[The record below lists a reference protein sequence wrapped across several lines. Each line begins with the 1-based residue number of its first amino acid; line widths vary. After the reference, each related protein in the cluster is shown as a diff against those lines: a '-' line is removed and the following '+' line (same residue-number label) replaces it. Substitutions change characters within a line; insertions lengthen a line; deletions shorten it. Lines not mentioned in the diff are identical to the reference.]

1 MPCNAGNS
9 DYANSVYGGQDQQTA
24 APGQGNL
31 IQMHNPAGLTGGAT
45 PLRVGGRK
53 GKGKSRRGGLGLGQ
67 LLVPAGLV
75 LANNYTYRRFRG
87 KKAVRSAR
95 RGRGRGFRPFSRYL
109 NGGNAPMVKM
119 GGNDAAVAP
128 LKMGGTSSTNVGSAP
143 SVTGYSGHSSLS
155 PALVGG
161 EGPIPEGG
169 VPPAQVGGSTLVDLA
184 VPAGLVYAND
194 RYFNRKRRGV
204 SMGRRPK
211 RAIRKTRG
219 RRVRG
224 GNHPNHH

>member
-1 MPCNAGNS
+1 
-9 DYANSVYGGQDQQTA
+9 
-24 APGQGNL
+24 
-31 IQMHNPAGLTGGAT
+31 
-45 PLRVGGRK
+45 
-53 GKGKSRRGGLGLGQ
+53 
-67 LLVPAGLV
+67 
-75 LANNYTYRRFRG
+75 
-87 KKAVRSAR
+87 
-95 RGRGRGFRPFSRYL
+95 L
-109 NGGNAPMVKM
+109 NGGNEPMVKMGGNEPMVKMGGNEPMVKM

-128 LKMGGTSSTNVGSAP
+128 MKMGGTSSTNVGSAP

>member
-31 IQMHNPAGLTGGAT
+31 IQMHNPAGLTGGSTT
-45 PLRVGGRK
+45 PLHIGGRK
-53 GKGKSRRGGLGLGQ
+53 GKKSPRRRGGLGLGQ
-67 LLVPAGLV
+67 FLVPAGLV
-75 LANNYTYRRFRG
+75 LANNYTYKRLRG
-87 KKAVRSAR
+87 KKGVRSAR
-95 RGRGRGFRPFSRYL
+95 RGRGFRPFSRYL
-109 NGGNAPMVKM
+109 SGGNEPMVKM
-119 GGNDAAVAP
+119 GGNENAIAP
-128 LKMGGTSSTNVGSAP
+128 LVKMGGTHSSNVGSAP
-143 SVTGYSGHSSLS
+143 SVTGYSGQSSLS

-169 VPPAQVGGSTLVDLA
+169 IPPNQVGGSTLVDLA

-194 RYFNRKRRGV
+194 RYYNRKARGNTN
-204 SMGRRPK
+204 GRRPK
-211 RAIRKTRG
+211 RGIRRTRG

-224 GNHPNHH
+224 